1 MEDSMS
7 LCMRIHALAA
17 ATGVGLAILLAQGG
31 AAAAAEVNVMC
42 VTSLR
47 SALDAL
53 GPQFERETGHKL
65 AIKFATSAVLKRQI
79 EAGEAFDLALLVPGA
94 LDDLIK
100 QGRVVAE
107 TRVDISRSPIGVAVR
122 TGAAKPDVSSA
133 EAFKRALASAKT
145 IAFSGEGVSGAH
157 FTGMLEKFGIAE
169 ETKPRL
175 RPLPG
180 GAVADAVAKGEAE
193 MAVITIANV
202 LGVPGVELV
211 GLLPAELQ
219 HYTVYSGGVGATA
232 KDADAAKALLRL
244 LLAPASNKVIQ
255 DAGMER
261 MP

>member
-1 MEDSMS
+1 V
-7 LCMRIHALAA
+7 RHVA
-17 ATGVGLAILLAQGG
+17 
-31 AAAAAEVNVMC
+31 
-42 VTSLR
+42 
-47 SALDAL
+47 
-53 GPQFERETGHKL
+53 PQRARCARASVRAETGHKL

-157 FTGMLEKFGIAE
+157 FTGMLEKFGIAD
-169 ETKPRL
+169 ETKPNL

-202 LGVPGVELV
+202 LGVPGVELA

-219 HYTVYSGGVGATA
+219 HR
-232 KDADAAKALLRL
+232 AAS
-244 LLAPASNKVIQ
+244 APRQ
-255 DAGMER
+255 RMR
-261 MP
+261 MPPRRCSDYCSHRRPPK